1 MPIYNQLPIRLEADL
16 VSNPPVTPIDAN
28 TSLPVQFWRAQGIAL
43 QIGIFDAY
51 GNAVDLSNLS
61 YLQLIVQEA
70 PDSLVPSLVKQV
82 NAGDIIPV
90 VTRADWLAGI
100 NQQATFL
107 LSSADTDLSLGGATQ
122 APYWLQLVG
131 QTTGAGPIVYA
142 AGYITVFNPGLPA
155 QPPTSLVSGHEQANS
170 SGTMIVAPLSQI
182 HHEEL
187 PISGGAGTRDC
198 IVQATGM
205 SKGALAV
212 LRFQLP
218 ATAGINIR
226 VFDQATSGT
235 LLTTISSA
243 ADGFTPAARVALWFD
258 GANWQRDELTIPA
271 FGQQA

>member
-1 MPIYNQLPIRLEADL
+1 MSIYAQLPIRLEADL

-28 TSLPVQFWRAQGIAL
+28 TGLPIQFWRAQGIAI
-43 QIGIFDAY
+43 QVGIFDAY

-61 YLQLIVQEA
+61 YLQLVLQEA
-70 PDSLVPSLVKQV
+70 PDSLAPALVKQV

-107 LSSADTDLSLGGATQ
+107 LSNADTDFSLGGATQ
-122 APYWLQLVG
+122 ASYWMQLIG
-131 QTTGAGPIVYA
+131 QTTGGANIVYA
-142 AGYITVFNPGLPA
+142 AGYVTIFNSGLPP
-155 QPPTSLVSGHEQANS
+155 QPPTSLVSGHNQAN
-170 SGTMIVAPLSQI
+170 GGGAMVVTPTSQI
-182 HHEEL
+182 HHEE
-187 PISGGAGTRDC
+187 IIVSGGAETRNC
-198 IVQATGM
+198 TVQATGLV
-205 SKGALAV
+205 KGALAV

-226 VFDQATSGT
+226 IFDQTTSGA

-243 ADGFTPAARVALWFD
+243 SDGFTPAARVALWFD

-271 FGQQA
+271 FGQQS